1 MYDSYLGLNY
11 DEVLLEEQ
19 LGNAIHVS
27 ALMPAN
33 SASVLY
39 WEAGKAP
46 DLRYGGNCIDQ
57 SGVFMDLC
65 PYPTQLLSGSGLFF
79 PHYAVSVDEGFF
91 DPYWGQQCV
100 GKSEGIAYSYAQIYA
115 IRPKWMEGYW
125 RVSYR
130 YSPYYLDNGKH
141 KDPTMNVDHF
151 RPYDGGIEGAQRYV
165 ASRLNRENPR
175 FEFRYIGDE
184 GLSDVIL
191 NYYFRKGVFEVSKR
205 NITHEGVCDYSE
217 LAIRAYEIEQLYGIT
232 LSGLQEYFEVA
243 ADLGELRR

>member
-1 MYDSYLGLNY
+1 MYDLYLGQNY

-39 WEAGKAP
+39 WEAGKVP

-65 PYPTQLLSGSGLFF
+65 PYPTQLLIGSDRNY
-79 PHYAVSVDEGFF
+79 PHYAVGVDEGFF
-91 DPYWGQQCV
+91 DPYWGQQCI
-100 GKSEGIAYSYAQIYA
+100 GESEGIAYSYAQIYA
-115 IRPKWMEGYW
+115 IRPKWMDGYW

-130 YSPYYLDNGKH
+130 YSPYYLDNGKQ

-151 RPYDGGIEGAQRYV
+151 RPYDGSIEGAQRYV

-175 FEFRYIGDE
+175 FEFRYIGDD

-191 NYYFRKGVFEVSKR
+191 NYYYRSGLFEVSIR
-205 NITHEGVCDYSE
+205 NVTQEGRCENSE
-217 LAIRAYEIEQLYGIT
+217 LAVRASEIEKLYGIT
-232 LSGLQEYFEVA
+232 LPELQEYFEVA